1 MAKKLFI
8 KTHGCQ
14 MNEYD
19 SARMQDLLGD
29 SHGFETTQNEDEADL
44 ILLNTCSIRE
54 KAQEKVFHQLGRW
67 KKLKEK
73 NPNLKI
79 GVGGCVA
86 SQEGENI
93 IKRAPQVDLVFGPQT
108 IHRVPDLYKN
118 ITEAKPASVDITFPK
133 TEKFDYL
140 PEQNIDGP
148 TAFVSIMEGC
158 NKYCSFCVVPH
169 TRGHEISRP
178 IDDILKEI
186 KGLSLQGVKEI
197 NLLGQNVNSYRD
209 SKLKTKGLGLTN
221 LIRAS
226 AQIEGIQR
234 IQFTTSHPFEFGQD
248 LIDIYLEVPELIS
261 YVHLPVQSGSNSILE
276 KMRRRH
282 TRDEYLE
289 IIEKLKTVR
298 EGISISS
305 DFIVGFPG
313 ETEDDF
319 LDTLDLVDRVG
330 YDESFSFIY
339 SPRPN
344 TTAKDLEDDVPLEE
358 KKNRLS
364 VLQHKLENSALNI
377 SRKMVGETRKC
388 LVTGVSKKNPGE
400 FQARTENNKV
410 VIFSCSDQSMI
421 GKIVDIEI
429 VEAKNKS
436 LRGVAASLN

>member
-1 MAKKLFI
+1 
-8 KTHGCQ
+8 

-118 ITEAKPASVDITFPK
+118 ITEANPASVDIAFPK
-133 TEKFDYL
+133 TEKFDYF
-140 PEQNIDGP
+140 PEQKIDGP

-226 AQIEGIQR
+226 AKIEGIQR

-313 ETEDDF
+313 ETENDF

-436 LRGVAASLN
+436 LRGVAA

>member
-73 NPNLKI
+73 NPNLKL

-140 PEQNIDGP
+140 PEQKIDGP

-436 LRGVAASLN
+436 LRGVAA

>member
-1 MAKKLFI
+1 
-8 KTHGCQ
+8 

-118 ITEAKPASVDITFPK
+118 ITEAKPASVDIAFPK
-133 TEKFDYL
+133 TEKFDHF
-140 PEQNIDGP
+140 PEQNVDGP

-319 LDTLDLVDRVG
+319 LDTLDLVDQVG

-436 LRGVAASLN
+436 LRGVAA

>member
-1 MAKKLFI
+1 
-8 KTHGCQ
+8 

-118 ITEAKPASVDITFPK
+118 ITEAKPASVDIAFPK
-133 TEKFDYL
+133 TEKFDYF
-140 PEQNIDGP
+140 PEQKIDGP

-186 KGLSLQGVKEI
+186 RGLSLQGVKEI

-226 AQIEGIQR
+226 AKIEGIQR

-282 TRDEYLE
+282 TREEYLE

-313 ETEDDF
+313 ETENDF

-436 LRGVAASLN
+436 LRGVAA

>member
-1 MAKKLFI
+1 
-8 KTHGCQ
+8 

-261 YVHLPVQSGSNSILE
+261 YVHLPIQSGSNSILE

-289 IIEKLKTVR
+289 IIDKLKNVR

-313 ETEDDF
+313 ETENDF

-436 LRGVAASLN
+436 LRGVAA

>member
-1 MAKKLFI
+1 
-8 KTHGCQ
+8 

-140 PEQNIDGP
+140 PEQKIDGP

-282 TRDEYLE
+282 TREEYLA

-319 LDTLDLVDRVG
+319 LDTLDLVDQVG

-436 LRGVAASLN
+436 LRGVAA

>member
-1 MAKKLFI
+1 
-8 KTHGCQ
+8 

-19 SARMQDLLGD
+19 SARMKDLLGD

-118 ITEAKPASVDITFPK
+118 ITDAKPASVDITFPK

-289 IIEKLKTVR
+289 IIDKLKTVR

-410 VIFSCSDQSMI
+410 VIFSCSDQSLI

-436 LRGVAASLN
+436 LRGVAA

>member
-93 IKRAPQVDLVFGPQT
+93 IKRAPQVDLIFGPQT

-118 ITEAKPASVDITFPK
+118 ITEVKPASVDITFPK

-140 PEQNIDGP
+140 PEQKIDGP

-282 TRDEYLE
+282 TREEYLE
-289 IIEKLKTVR
+289 IIEKLKPS
-298 EGISISS
+298 EKA
-305 DFIVGFPG
+305 
-313 ETEDDF
+313 
-319 LDTLDLVDRVG
+319 LV
-330 YDESFSFIY
+330 YLLTS
-339 SPRPN
+339 
-344 TTAKDLEDDVPLEE
+344 
-358 KKNRLS
+358 
-364 VLQHKLENSALNI
+364 
-377 SRKMVGETRKC
+377 
-388 LVTGVSKKNPGE
+388 
-400 FQARTENNKV
+400 
-410 VIFSCSDQSMI
+410 
-421 GKIVDIEI
+421 
-429 VEAKNKS
+429 
-436 LRGVAASLN
+436 

>member
-289 IIEKLKTVR
+289 IIDKLKTVR

-344 TTAKDLEDDVPLEE
+344 TTAKDLDDDVPLEE

-410 VIFSCSDQSMI
+410 VIFSCSDQSLI

-436 LRGVAASLN
+436 LRGVAA

>member
-1 MAKKLFI
+1 M
-8 KTHGCQ
+8 
-14 MNEYD
+14 
-19 SARMQDLLGD
+19 
-29 SHGFETTQNEDEADL
+29 
-44 ILLNTCSIRE
+44 
-54 KAQEKVFHQLGRW
+54 
-67 KKLKEK
+67 
-73 NPNLKI
+73 
-79 GVGGCVA
+79 
-86 SQEGENI
+86 
-93 IKRAPQVDLVFGPQT
+93 
-108 IHRVPDLYKN
+108 
-118 ITEAKPASVDITFPK
+118 
-133 TEKFDYL
+133 
-140 PEQNIDGP
+140 
-148 TAFVSIMEGC
+148 
-158 NKYCSFCVVPH
+158 
-169 TRGHEISRP
+169 
-178 IDDILKEI
+178 
-186 KGLSLQGVKEI
+186 QGVKEI

-226 AQIEGIQR
+226 AKIEGIQR

-289 IIEKLKTVR
+289 IIDKLKNVS

-313 ETEDDF
+313 ETENDF

-436 LRGVAASLN
+436 LRGVAA

>member
-1 MAKKLFI
+1 
-8 KTHGCQ
+8 

-118 ITEAKPASVDITFPK
+118 ITEAKPASVDIAFPK
-133 TEKFDYL
+133 TEKFDYF
-140 PEQNIDGP
+140 PEQNVDGP

-186 KGLSLQGVKEI
+186 EGLSLQGVKEI

-226 AQIEGIQR
+226 AKIEGIQR

-282 TRDEYLE
+282 TREEYLE
-289 IIEKLKTVR
+289 IIDKLKNVR

-313 ETEDDF
+313 ETENDF

-436 LRGVAASLN
+436 LRGVAA

>member
-1 MAKKLFI
+1 
-8 KTHGCQ
+8 

-118 ITEAKPASVDITFPK
+118 ITEAKPASVDIAFPK
-133 TEKFDYL
+133 TEKFDYF
-140 PEQNIDGP
+140 PEQKIDGP

-169 TRGHEISRP
+169 TRGNEISRP

-186 KGLSLQGVKEI
+186 EGLSLQGVKEI

-226 AQIEGIQR
+226 AKIEGIQR

-289 IIEKLKTVR
+289 IIDKLKNVR

-313 ETEDDF
+313 ETENDF

-436 LRGVAASLN
+436 LRGVAA

>member
-1 MAKKLFI
+1 
-8 KTHGCQ
+8 

-209 SKLKTKGLGLTN
+209 SKLKTKGLGLSN

-282 TRDEYLE
+282 TREEYLE

-313 ETEDDF
+313 ETENDF

-344 TTAKDLEDDVPLEE
+344 TTAKDLDDDVPLEE

-410 VIFSCSDQSMI
+410 VIFSCSDQSLI

-436 LRGVAASLN
+436 LRGVAA

>member
-1 MAKKLFI
+1 
-8 KTHGCQ
+8 

-29 SHGFETTQNEDEADL
+29 SHGFETTQNENEADL

-410 VIFSCSDQSMI
+410 VIFSCSDQSLI

-436 LRGVAASLN
+436 LRGVAA

>member
-1 MAKKLFI
+1 
-8 KTHGCQ
+8 

-19 SARMQDLLGD
+19 SSRMRDLLGD
-29 SHGFETTQNEDEADL
+29 SHGFETTQNEEEADL

-108 IHRVPDLYKN
+108 IHRVPDLYKD

-133 TEKFDYL
+133 TEKFDFL

-282 TRDEYLE
+282 TRDDYLE
-289 IIEKLKTVR
+289 IIEKLKTAR
-298 EGISISS
+298 KGISISS

-436 LRGVAASLN
+436 LRGVAA

>member
-1 MAKKLFI
+1 
-8 KTHGCQ
+8 

-289 IIEKLKTVR
+289 IIDKLKTVR

-330 YDESFSFIY
+330 YDESSSFIY
-339 SPRPN
+339 SPRPH

-410 VIFSCSDQSMI
+410 VIFSCSDQSLI

-436 LRGVAASLN
+436 LRGVAA

>member
-1 MAKKLFI
+1 
-8 KTHGCQ
+8 

-118 ITEAKPASVDITFPK
+118 ITEAKPASVDISFPK
-133 TEKFDYL
+133 TEKFDYF
-140 PEQNIDGP
+140 PEQNVDGP

-169 TRGHEISRP
+169 TRGNEISRP

-186 KGLSLQGVKEI
+186 EGLSLQGVKEI

-226 AQIEGIQR
+226 AKIEGIQR

-289 IIEKLKTVR
+289 IIDKLKNVR

-313 ETEDDF
+313 ETENDF

-436 LRGVAASLN
+436 LRGVAA

>member
-1 MAKKLFI
+1 
-8 KTHGCQ
+8 

-140 PEQNIDGP
+140 PEQNIEGP

-319 LDTLDLVDRVG
+319 LDTLDLVDQVG

-421 GKIVDIEI
+421 GKIVEIEI

-436 LRGVAASLN
+436 LRGVAA

>member
-1 MAKKLFI
+1 
-8 KTHGCQ
+8 

-118 ITEAKPASVDITFPK
+118 VTEAKPASVDITFPK

-186 KGLSLQGVKEI
+186 KGLSMQGVKEI

-282 TRDEYLE
+282 TREEYLE
-289 IIEKLKTVR
+289 IIDKLKTVR

-410 VIFSCSDQSMI
+410 VIFSCSDQSLI

-436 LRGVAASLN
+436 LRGVAA

>member
-1 MAKKLFI
+1 
-8 KTHGCQ
+8 

-118 ITEAKPASVDITFPK
+118 ITEAKPASVDIAFPK
-133 TEKFDYL
+133 TEKFDYF
-140 PEQNIDGP
+140 PEQNVDGP

-169 TRGHEISRP
+169 TRGNEISRP

-186 KGLSLQGVKEI
+186 EGLSLQGVKEI

-226 AQIEGIQR
+226 AKIEGIQR

-282 TRDEYLE
+282 TREEYLE

-313 ETEDDF
+313 ETEEDF
-319 LDTLDLVDRVG
+319 LDTLDLVDKVG

-436 LRGVAASLN
+436 LRGVAA

>member
-1 MAKKLFI
+1 
-8 KTHGCQ
+8 

-118 ITEAKPASVDITFPK
+118 ITEAKPASVDIAFPK
-133 TEKFDYL
+133 TEKFDYF
-140 PEQNIDGP
+140 PEQNVDGP

-169 TRGHEISRP
+169 TRGNEISRP

-186 KGLSLQGVKEI
+186 EGLSLQGVKEI
-197 NLLGQNVNSYRD
+197 NLLGQNVNSFRD

-226 AQIEGIQR
+226 AKIEGIQR

-261 YVHLPVQSGSNSILE
+261 YVHLPIQSGSNSILE

-289 IIEKLKTVR
+289 IIDKLKNVR

-313 ETEDDF
+313 ETENDF

-436 LRGVAASLN
+436 LRGVAA